1 MIRDCGSVVFATT
14 FGSCFAG
21 DADCSA
27 AAAAA
32 CSAASA
38 LRTTCRARA
47 ILVLS
52 SIDTGGRPIG
62 FFPAAIRAAYRSS
75 LA

>member
-14 FGSCFAG
+14 LGSSFAG
-21 DADCSA
+21 ADWPATAAFSA
-27 AAAAA
+27 
-32 CSAASA
+32 AASA
-38 LRTTCRARA
+38 LRTTCWARA

-52 SIDTGGRPIG
+52 SIGTGGRPIG
-62 FFPAAIRAAYRSS
+62 FFPAATRAAYRSS